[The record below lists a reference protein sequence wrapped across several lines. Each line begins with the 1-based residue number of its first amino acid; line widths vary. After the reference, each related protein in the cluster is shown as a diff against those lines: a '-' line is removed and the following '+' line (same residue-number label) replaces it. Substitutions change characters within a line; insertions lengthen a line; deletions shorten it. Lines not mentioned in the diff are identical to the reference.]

1 MLTFQANGCR
11 YIISRFWTHTPVILT
26 HSVTSACN
34 CRCKICNIWKKKPS
48 RGELSTDEV
57 RRMLDEARRMNFVA
71 YVAWGGEPLMR
82 LDILEILRYAH
93 ALGFYTSIITNGT
106 MLKDMAGEIAK
117 VVDLTWVSLDCDS
130 AFHSEMRGVEGI
142 FEKALEGIREL
153 KSKRGRIAIN
163 CVLSKLNADVV
174 PRMGELAKRCGV
186 KLAFDPMHVF
196 PEANAQYALSPSQ
209 RRQAFSEAAELKEKG
224 YPILN
229 SYEYLQKQ
237 TNLSYSC
244 AQPRIFVDVS
254 EDGKVKPFW
263 CAKSNS
269 ELGDLRRQ
277 SLGEI
282 VHSKPFKEFV
292 DVSKGC
298 SLCSHSTTFETSIF
312 YSVKRFLANLYR
324 PNSPYLKFLMD
335 FALT

>member
-1 MLTFQANGCR
+1 
-11 YIISRFWTHTPVILT
+11 
-26 HSVTSACN
+26 
-34 CRCKICNIWKKKPS
+34 
-48 RGELSTDEV
+48 
-57 RRMLDEARRMNFVA
+57 MLDEARRLNFVA

-82 LDILEILRYAH
+82 PDILEILRYAH
-93 ALGFYTSIITNGT
+93 DLGFYTSIITNGT
-106 MLKDMAGEIAK
+106 LLKDLAEEIAK

-130 AFHSEMRGVEGI
+130 GFHSEMRGVEGT

-153 KSKRGRIAIN
+153 KLAHGRIAIN
-163 CVLSKLNADVV
+163 CVLSNLNPDVV

-186 KLAFDPMHVF
+186 KLAFDPMQVF
-196 PEANAQYALSPSQ
+196 PETNAQYALSSSQ
-209 RRQAFSEAAELKEKG
+209 LKRAFFEAAELKKKG

-229 SYEYLQKQ
+229 SFEYLRNQ

-263 CAKSNS
+263 CVKSKGV
-269 ELGDLRRQ
+269 LGDLRRQ

-282 VHSKPFKEFV
+282 VHSAPFQEFV
-292 DVSKGC
+292 DISNGC
-298 SLCSHSTTFETSIF
+298 SLCSHSTAFETSIF
-312 YSVKRFLANLYR
+312 YSARRFLANLYR
-324 PNSPYLKFLMD
+324 PNSPYLKFIMD